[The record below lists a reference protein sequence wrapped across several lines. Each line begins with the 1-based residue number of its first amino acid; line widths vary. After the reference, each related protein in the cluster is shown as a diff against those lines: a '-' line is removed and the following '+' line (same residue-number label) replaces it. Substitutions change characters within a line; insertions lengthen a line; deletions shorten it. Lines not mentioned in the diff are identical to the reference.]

1 MSSSKTSVKTT
12 ARKPNPTRIVR
23 PGARSLLRPELFFP
37 DLEAQT
43 LEELFATLVG
53 ALADLGVAQHREA
66 LLDALL
72 ERERLGTTALGRG
85 AAVPHARSM
94 VVGESAAV
102 FARTRRGIDFA
113 APDGDPVRLVFLI
126 VAPYGAS
133 GAAYLPLVAAA
144 ARAVQE
150 ELKRSRLLELQTFEE
165 LDRLVKPA
173 TMVEE
178 AYAR

>member
-1 MSSSKTSVKTT
+1 MTRVK
-12 ARKPNPTRIVR
+12 RQRPRRPKPSPPRIIQPR
-23 PGARSLLRPELFFP
+23 APSLLRPELFFP
-37 DLEAQT
+37 DLEAAT
-43 LEELFATLVG
+43 KEELFATLVA

-66 LLDALL
+66 LYDALL

-85 AAVPHARSM
+85 VAVPHARSM
-94 VVGESAAV
+94 VVADTVAA
-102 FARTRRGIDFA
+102 FARTRQGIDFA

-144 ARAVQE
+144 ARAVQN

-165 LDRLVKPA
+165 LDRLIKPA
-173 TMVEE
+173 TTIEE
-178 AYAR
+178 AFER